1 MYKKTKKNKNKNKN
15 GGGLGNIINNNRFS
29 TSKPT
34 YQNMVSKG
42 IVHVTE
48 AVGINVARE
57 IGTSFA
63 NLFGRSG
70 FESKLY
76 DEVKKKAFDK
86 LSYMMSD
93 PTFHVGNIKM
103 DIETTQNTIFCH
115 LIGTIY
121 VINK

>member
-1 MYKKTKKNKNKNKN
+1 MHKKTKKNKNKN
-15 GGGLGNIINNNRFS
+15 GGGLGNIINNNRFT

-34 YQNMVSKG
+34 HQNMVSKG

-48 AVGINVARE
+48 AVGINMARE

-86 LSYMMSD
+86 LSSMMSD

-103 DIETTQNTIFCH
+103 DLETTQNTIFCH